1 MASVT
6 NTLTTVVFD
15 LGNVLIEW
23 DRRNLFSK
31 LIDDPVELDRFLDDV
46 FTMDDNARL
55 DRGTPL
61 REVADGAIERHPDM
75 AELISAIVDRW
86 EEMLGP
92 VIQGTV
98 DILDELSRKGVNLL
112 ALSNWGKDTFAMIE
126 ANYPFFEL
134 FDGMVISGQE
144 GVVKPDREIFD
155 IMCERYDVT
164 PAECVFVDDRAANIA
179 ASMALGFD
187 GLLFD
192 TPELLRE
199 QLIYRQLL

>member
-6 NTLTTVVFD
+6 NTLTTVIFD

-23 DRRNLFSK
+23 DRRNLFGK
-31 LIDDPVELDRFLDDV
+31 LITDPDELNYFLDEV
-46 FTMDDNARL
+46 FTLEDNAKL
-55 DRGTPL
+55 DKGMLL
-61 REVADGAIERHPDM
+61 REVADGAISRHPDH
-75 AELISAIVDRW
+75 ADLISVIVDRW

-92 VIQGTV
+92 VIQGSV

-112 ALSNWGKDTFAMIE
+112 ALSNWGKDTFEMIE

-144 GVVKPDREIFD
+144 GVVKPNREIFD
-155 IMCERYDVT
+155 ILCDRYDVE
-164 PAECVFVDDRAANIA
+164 PRQAVFIDDSAANIA
-179 ASMALGFD
+179 ASMSLGFD
-187 GLLFD
+187 SLLFETSD
-192 TPELLRE
+192 RLRE